1 MTPINISG
9 LKYLDTSSV
18 EFGRKLPSASDR
30 VEVKVAPPPPPP
42 PAPADASAASE
53 RLLLVEEEEGISRET
68 SNVIKRNF
76 ASDQPTKS
84 INNVLPSPVDS
95 NSFRLET
102 ELPHEEGYLSF
113 IRLRDIFVHFNV
125 H

>member
-30 VEVKVAPPPPPP
+30 VEVKVAPPPSPPP
-42 PAPADASAASE
+42 PAPADPSAASE

-95 NSFRLET
+95 NSFRLQT
-102 ELPHEEGYLSF
+102 ELPHEEGYFPSF
-113 IRLRDIFVHFNV
+113 F
-125 H
+125 

>member
-42 PAPADASAASE
+42 ADPSAASE

-102 ELPHEEGYLSF
+102 ELPHLFF
-113 IRLRDIFVHFNV
+113 ILLRDIFVYFTV

>member
-42 PAPADASAASE
+42 PPAPADPSATSE

-102 ELPHEEGYLSF
+102 ELSRERYFPSF
-113 IRLRDIFVHFNV
+113 F
-125 H
+125 

>member
-42 PAPADASAASE
+42 APADPSTASE

-102 ELPHEEGYLSF
+102 ELPQEVYFPLF
-113 IRLRDIFVHFNV
+113 FFRDILDYFTVH
-125 H
+125 